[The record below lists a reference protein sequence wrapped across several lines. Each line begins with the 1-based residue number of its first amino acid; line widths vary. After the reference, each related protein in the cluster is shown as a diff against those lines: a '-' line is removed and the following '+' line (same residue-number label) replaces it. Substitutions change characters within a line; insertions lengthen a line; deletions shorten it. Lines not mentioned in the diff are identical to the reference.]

1 MGRKIAWILSLGLL
15 LFTGVVGI
23 YNGFTEWGEGRG
35 PLQHSVTIAVLLYG
49 VFGLISAYGLI
60 RRRRWSL
67 RTVVAWIVAVVYAP
81 GVAVMAYADE
91 DALPG
96 SAIAASA
103 GSLLIALGVLWT
115 TNVMTRPQPTAVVKG
130 EA

>member
-1 MGRKIAWILSLGLL
+1 MGRKVAWIVSVGLL

-23 YNGFTEWGEGRG
+23 YNGVTEWAGDQGA
-35 PLQHSVTIAVLLYG
+35 LQHSVTVDVFLYG

-67 RTVVAWIVAVVYAP
+67 RTVIAWAIAVTYAP
-81 GVAVMAYADE
+81 GVAVMAYAGE
-91 DALPG
+91 DAILG
-96 SAIAASA
+96 SAIAASL

-115 TNVMTRPQPTAVVKG
+115 TNAMTKPQTIAIEK
-130 EA
+130 AHA